1 MIPIYVEKGIGY
13 LWNSEHWYIL
23 RTQHRICSAF
33 VGSVPS
39 FPRQND
45 FLGLPIAL
53 SSEETALLVEKRIC
67 ELHEMPAEFCKYEPT
82 EKDKELM
89 EEFLKKV
96 LEQQASALKKRKIEQ
111 LSQKID
117 IIVAGKK
124 KNLINKGMSDANI
137 DKDAM
142 LEEEIKRIQD
152 LDPDHT
158 LVQLPQEMYRNIE
171 TSPVGLDVLR
181 PNILEGDGAIK
192 YSIFKDLWEKGYY
205 VTSGSKF
212 GCDYLIYPG
221 DPVQFHAS
229 HMVRCVCNQENVF
242 HPKSLVAFGR
252 LSVAVNK
259 YAVFA
264 YRTQCARIA
273 YQTLQWHDSMDS

>member
-1 MIPIYVEKGIGY
+1 MISWIF
-13 LWNSEHWYIL
+13 
-23 RTQHRICSAF
+23 A
-33 VGSVPS
+33 
-39 FPRQND
+39 
-45 FLGLPIAL
+45 GLPIAL

-181 PNILEGDGAIK
+181 PNILEGDGAVK

-212 GCDYLIYPG
+212 GCDYLIYP
-221 DPVQFHAS
+221 DMS
-229 HMVRCVCNQENVF
+229 R
-242 HPKSLVAFGR
+242 
-252 LSVAVNK
+252 
-259 YAVFA
+259 
-264 YRTQCARIA
+264 
-273 YQTLQWHDSMDS
+273 